1 MQQELGN
8 GVCTAVYEENLLCR
22 NLEKLWCCGV
32 ERGDSRSRRSAA
44 FAGASATIRKS
55 NGTRGL
61 TNFGVIRFAS
71 GPWKSKVR
79 KEPTPNT

>member
-1 MQQELGN
+1 MVTQVN
-8 GVCTAVYEENLLCR
+8 GR
-22 NLEKLWCCGV
+22 FPD
-32 ERGDSRSRRSAA
+32 RGGSAA

-61 TNFGVIRFAS
+61 TSFGVMRFAS

-79 KEPTPNT
+79 REPTPNTVTGGHK